1 MTKILISDG
10 LSEPGL
16 EALKQEKGWTVEVFS
31 KMTPEQLKE
40 KIEQADALIIRSAS
54 KITPNILERASRL
67 KIIGRAGTGV
77 DNIDLAE
84 ATRRGILV
92 MNAPD
97 ANTNSVADHTVAML
111 LALCRHLPHAHDDLK
126 QGRWE
131 KKKYEGQELDDKI
144 VGVLGF
150 GRIGKEVV
158 KRLHGFHTR
167 ILVYDPYVSE
177 RVAKDMNVEL
187 LSLEEVLAIAD
198 FLTIHMPLT
207 PDTTKFINRDRF
219 AQMKPGVQLINCAR
233 GELIDEPA
241 LYDALEKNIVQGAAL
256 DVFSEEPP
264 KSESLLK
271 LIRHP
276 KVIVTP
282 HLAASTLEAQE
293 KVGYQIAVQVHD
305 YLKEGIVRNAVNYF
319 NMTREEYARIE
330 PYLLLSERLAS
341 FVAQIADG
349 GFDKIGIEFK
359 GSAGLLSKEAM
370 IHAVCKGVLQHIL
383 SNVNIVNS
391 LSLAKE
397 RGIDVTSTVSD
408 QDATFSSLIGI
419 TLETDR
425 SNNKVTGTVFEK
437 SLIRLVSINDVYLD
451 FRPFGNLLYFKNQD
465 TPGVV
470 GKIGT
475 LLGNN
480 HINIAS
486 MKLGRVPESSYA
498 LGVVSVDG
506 DLPEAVVN
514 QVRQLPEV
522 ADARCL
528 RIR

>member
-1 MTKILISDG
+1 
-10 LSEPGL
+10 
-16 EALKQEKGWTVEVFS
+16 
-31 KMTPEQLKE
+31 
-40 KIEQADALIIRSAS
+40 
-54 KITPNILERASRL
+54 
-67 KIIGRAGTGV
+67 
-77 DNIDLAE
+77 
-84 ATRRGILV
+84 
-92 MNAPD
+92 
-97 ANTNSVADHTVAML
+97 
-111 LALCRHLPHAHDDLK
+111 
-126 QGRWE
+126 
-131 KKKYEGQELDDKI
+131 
-144 VGVLGF
+144 
-150 GRIGKEVV
+150 
-158 KRLHGFHTR
+158 
-167 ILVYDPYVSE
+167 
-177 RVAKDMNVEL
+177 
-187 LSLEEVLAIAD
+187 
-198 FLTIHMPLT
+198 
-207 PDTTKFINRDRF
+207 
-219 AQMKPGVQLINCAR
+219 
-233 GELIDEPA
+233 
-241 LYDALEKNIVQGAAL
+241 
-256 DVFSEEPP
+256 
-264 KSESLLK
+264 
-271 LIRHP
+271 
-276 KVIVTP
+276 VIVTP